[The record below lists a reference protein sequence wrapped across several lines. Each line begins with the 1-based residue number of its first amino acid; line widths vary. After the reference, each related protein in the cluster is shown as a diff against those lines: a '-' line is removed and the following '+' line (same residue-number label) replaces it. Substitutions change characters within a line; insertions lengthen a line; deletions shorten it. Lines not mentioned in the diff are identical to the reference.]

1 MDIAIDW
8 FRNLLE
14 DQDRLDEMKET
25 ARIYFAGDDVTV
37 NLIPATIILLLLALV
52 LKPLFG
58 IPLLDNI
65 LGAMSGHGG
74 GGASYGGGVSSGY
87 GAPDAGYGAP
97 DAGYGAP
104 EAGYGA
110 PDAGYGAPSS
120 GYDSPSSGY
129 DAPQSGYNPGSDYS
143 APSSGYNSVARF
155 RRSPSQLLSQEQ
167 RAVNKELQELQGVPQ
182 LADSLLLA
190 PLAANL
196 GAPLPAVPLLQ

>member
-1 MDIAIDW
+1 MI
-8 FRNLLE
+8 
-14 DQDRLDEMKET
+14 
-25 ARIYFAGDDVTV
+25 IY
-37 NLIPATIILLLLALV
+37 TIQLALELVVFAV

-74 GGASYGGGVSSGY
+74 SGASYGGGVSSGY

-104 EAGYGA
+104 
-110 PDAGYGAPSS
+110 DAGYGAPSS
-120 GYDSPSSGY
+120 GYDSPSTGY
-129 DAPQSGYNPGSDYS
+129 DTPQSGYNPGSDYS

-155 RRSPSQLLSQEQ
+155 RRSPPEFLSQEQ
-167 RAVNKELQELQGVPQ
+167 RAVHKELADRPPQ
-182 LADSLLLA
+182 LADYLLLA

-196 GAPLPAVPLLQ
+196 GAPQLPLLQ

>member
-1 MDIAIDW
+1 MV
-8 FRNLLE
+8 LL
-14 DQDRLDEMKET
+14 
-25 ARIYFAGDDVTV
+25 I
-37 NLIPATIILLLLALV
+37 
-52 LKPLFG
+52 
-58 IPLLDNI
+58 
-65 LGAMSGHGG
+65 
-74 GGASYGGGVSSGY
+74 GY
-87 GAPDAGYGAP
+87 GAPEAGYGAP
-97 DAGYGAP
+97 D
-104 EAGYGA
+104 AGYGA